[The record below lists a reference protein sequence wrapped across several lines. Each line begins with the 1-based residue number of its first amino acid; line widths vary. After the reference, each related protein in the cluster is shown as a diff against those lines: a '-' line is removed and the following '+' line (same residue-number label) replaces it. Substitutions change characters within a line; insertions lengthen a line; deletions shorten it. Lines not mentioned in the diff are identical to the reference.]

1 MNVTSRKK
9 PCRTSLLLVGISARL
24 QTSIITDSGLLDTK
38 LADRAA
44 TLEAASPPRL
54 IAVEGASASLSPLP
68 AKKGTANTP
77 DSRSSSPAQTETV
90 ARLRQDLS
98 KAQRTKGEQQSRL
111 KSVMEE
117 LERLKIKSRVD
128 AQRISEFATEK
139 TGLVT
144 RMRDRDEELRGKA
157 KLLEVIVSLLAST
170 YTHTDIILLQNVHDE
185 TVSLTLQLNMAE
197 ERSEKVQKENK
208 ELVDRWMARMSQEAD
223 AMNNASMFS

>member
-1 MNVTSRKK
+1 MTSRRK

-24 QTSIITDSGLLDTK
+24 QTSKITDSGLLDTK

-54 IAVEGASASLSPLP
+54 IAVECASASPSPLP
-68 AKKGTANTP
+68 AKRGTANTAE
-77 DSRSSSPAQTETV
+77 SRSSSPAQTEAL

-98 KAQRTKGEQQSRL
+98 EAQRTKGEQQSRL

-128 AQRISEFATEK
+128 AQRISELATEK

-144 RMRDRDEELRGKA
+144 RMRDRDEELKGKA

-170 YTHTDIILLQNVHDE
+170 YTHTDIILSQNVHDE

-197 ERSEKVQKENK
+197 ERSEKLQKENK